1 MHNIHNSLSQ
11 CITLPLFQSLLQS
24 FLEATLSTFLKTA
37 LNALRKSFLNDGF
50 IEGGVSDNVVH
61 VFVGPF

>member
-1 MHNIHNSLSQ
+1 
-11 CITLPLFQSLLQS
+11 
-24 FLEATLSTFLKTA
+24 
-37 LNALRKSFLNDGF
+37 LRKSFLNDGF